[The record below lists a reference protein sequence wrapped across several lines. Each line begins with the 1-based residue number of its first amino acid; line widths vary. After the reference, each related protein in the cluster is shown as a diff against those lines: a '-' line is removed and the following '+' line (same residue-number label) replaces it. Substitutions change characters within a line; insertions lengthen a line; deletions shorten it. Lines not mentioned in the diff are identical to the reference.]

1 MPAPAPPP
9 MTIGP
14 EPRPEPD
21 PDGEALTLAQA
32 LQLAQQLQ
40 RHDRLDDA
48 EQVYRQVLAQCP
60 GEPNAL
66 HYLGVLR
73 HQQGRQHEA
82 LALLQLA
89 IERDPDAV
97 APWINLAN
105 VLIECGLLDDAVKAL
120 GNATLLDHRS
130 VLAQNNLG
138 ILHLRRRAWDEAE
151 RVFKQALA
159 QCPDAAYLHY
169 NLASLYFQT
178 DRLAECVAHSLQ
190 SHGLDRNHVQTRMM
204 ITRVLLRQGEH
215 ARAVANLREW
225 ATEAPDNAE
234 ARHHLAALGGL
245 PTPSRAPDD
254 YVSQH
259 FDRIADAFDQHL
271 DKLGYDGPRQVA
283 AALAALPRG
292 LPADAVVIDAGCGTG
307 LCMPVLRPLA
317 ARLEGVD
324 LSAGMLRH
332 ARARGGYDAL
342 HCAELTAFLDQRPAS
357 CDLVVCLD
365 VLIYF
370 GALPPVLAA
379 CHRALRG
386 TGVLMGGV
394 ERLADEAGDF
404 ALAFTGRYAH
414 AGRYLREQLAATG
427 FRLLSLHAVVIRFE
441 MNEPVQGWFFVAE
454 RAP

>member
-1 MPAPAPPP
+1 MVPTDDAQP
-9 MTIGP
+9 MT
-14 EPRPEPD
+14 
-21 PDGEALTLAQA
+21 LAHA
-32 LQLAQQLQ
+32 LQLAQHLQ
-40 RHDRLDDA
+40 RNDRLDDA

-73 HQQGRQHEA
+73 HQQGRQQEA

-89 IERDPDAV
+89 IEREPEAV

-120 GNATLLDHRS
+120 GNAALLDDTS

-138 ILHLRRRAWDEAE
+138 ILHLRRREWEQAE
-151 RVFKQALA
+151 QVFKRALA
-159 QCPDAAYLHY
+159 QRPDVAYLHC
-169 NLASLYFQT
+169 NLAALYFQT
-178 DRLAECVAHSLQ
+178 DRLPECVAHSLQ
-190 SHGLDRNHVQTRMM
+190 SHGLDRNAVQTRMM

-215 ARAVANLREW
+215 ARAVENLREW

-234 ARHHLAALGGL
+234 ARHYLAALGGL

-342 HCAELTAFLDQRPAS
+342 HCAELTAFLHQRPAS

-370 GALPPVLAA
+370 GALQPVFAA

-386 TGVLMGGV
+386 NGVLIGGV
-394 ERLADEAGDF
+394 EQLADETGEF
-404 ALAFTGRYAH
+404 TLALSGRYAH
-414 AGRYLREQLAATG
+414 SSRGLRDQLAAAG
-427 FRLLSLHAVVIRFE
+427 FALLSLSPVVIRLE
-441 MNEPVQGWFFVAE
+441 LNEPVHGWFFVAE